1 MTFDLPGVTLNT
13 AEETLKKEE
22 RNRFYKEGV
31 QLRNATMKERLLD
44 VLYTVVSCAITALS
58 ITMFTLPN
66 NIAPGGTAG
75 LSTIFVAV
83 TPIGMSAWNLII
95 NAPLML
101 VAFHQLGFKRLTK
114 TIMGILLLSVFL
126 ELFGKYLPVYKDD
139 VLIAAL
145 FGGVLLGLGSGV
157 LFLRGGSTGGV
168 DLLGILL
175 LRALPNV
182 PLGTITMSCNMI
194 IVAAAALVFH
204 NLNVAIYSCITLF
217 IAGRVVDMIT
227 QGVDFAKVIYIIT
240 TKGDEVS
247 AALITEEGR
256 GVTQIQATGGYTKEQ
271 KQVLMTVVKKNRVA
285 QLLRLVR
292 EVDPSSF
299 TYVVNSTEVRG
310 NGFKHLEMN
319 PGKPAKKLSENAEST
334 ENTEIQ

>member
-1 MTFDLPGVTLNT
+1 LLQESGLTFDLPGVTLNT

-194 IVAAAALVFH
+194 IVAAPPRWC
-204 NLNVAIYSCITLF
+204 S
-217 IAGRVVDMIT
+217 
-227 QGVDFAKVIYIIT
+227 II
-240 TKGDEVS
+240 
-247 AALITEEGR
+247 
-256 GVTQIQATGGYTKEQ
+256 
-271 KQVLMTVVKKNRVA
+271 
-285 QLLRLVR
+285 
-292 EVDPSSF
+292 
-299 TYVVNSTEVRG
+299 
-310 NGFKHLEMN
+310 
-319 PGKPAKKLSENAEST
+319 
-334 ENTEIQ
+334 